1 MRTESDRDFSAAQD
15 FLLGAKKFWTTQLYP
30 HLRAQD
36 QAQASITTASAPER
50 IQANDLYA
58 FYAWLERHL
67 QRMKYA
73 GRYGLVPWH
82 GMQRTALEAALAKIE
97 IPTVD
102 HFEIPA
108 YYPSF
113 DVHQHPGGLMGDSLA
128 GFVYER
134 GARSTTPL
142 DKHFDLHHRFTRQ
155 VGTLTTPKRIL
166 DVGCGFGKSTRP
178 FAQQFAQADITAT
191 DLSMPCLKLARHLDA
206 RENIKPVRYLQA
218 DACATGLA
226 AGGYDLVTSTM
237 LLHELPI
244 AHLTE
249 LFVQAHRLLEPGGWT
264 VHLDFLPQVQP
275 GADEFTHFMH
285 AGHSVRNNEPYMQS
299 LAAFDVRDHLQS
311 LGFTDISITPFAE
324 NDQALDPSY
333 PYWRFPWAVVQARK
347 PM

>member
-1 MRTESDRDFSAAQD
+1 
-15 FLLGAKKFWTTQLYP
+15 
-30 HLRAQD
+30 
-36 QAQASITTASAPER
+36 
-50 IQANDLYA
+50 
-58 FYAWLERHL
+58 
-67 QRMKYA
+67 
-73 GRYGLVPWH
+73 VPWH
-82 GMQRTALEAALAKIE
+82 DTQRPALEAALAPVE
-97 IPTVD
+97 VPTVP
-102 HFEIPA
+102 HFAVPA

-155 VGTLTTPKRIL
+155 VSAVTSPQRIL

-178 FAQQFAQADITAT
+178 FAQQFAQAQVTAT

-206 RENIKPVRYLQA
+206 QENITHVRYLQA
-218 DACATGLA
+218 DACATGLK

-237 LLHELPI
+237 LLHELPTT
-244 AHLTE
+244 HLAE

-275 GADEFTHFMH
+275 GCDDFTDFIH
-285 AGHSVRNNEPYMQS
+285 AGHAVRNNEPYMQS
-299 LAAFDVRDHLQS
+299 LAAFDLRGHLQS
-311 LGFTDISITPFAE
+311 LGFTDIGITPFAE
-324 NDQALDPSY
+324 NDHALDPSY